1 MSSINYNLEKIRAFV
16 FDVDGVL
23 SPSTIPLD
31 AVTGAPVRMAN
42 IKDGYAMQL
51 AVRQGYHMA
60 VITGAD
66 TPAMQGRYAS
76 LGVKDLF
83 MKVSVK
89 LPVLKHWMERNG
101 LDPSEVMYVGDDIP
115 DYQAMKYVG
124 LPIAPADAADD
135 IKEIANTI
143 SKYKGGYGVA
153 RDVIEQVLRTQGRW
167 LGDDK
172 AFGW

>member
-31 AVTGAPVRMAN
+31 GTTGLPVRMAN
-42 IKDGYAMQL
+42 IKDGYAIQL
-51 AVRQGYHMA
+51 AIKQGYNVA

-66 TPAMQGRYAS
+66 VPALQGRYAS

-83 MKVSVK
+83 MNVSVK
-89 LPVLKHWMERNG
+89 IPVLKHWMERNG
-101 LDPSEVMYVGDDIP
+101 LHSDEVVYVGDDIP
-115 DYQAMKYVG
+115 DYEAMQAVG
-124 LPIAPADAADD
+124 LSVAPADAVDD
-135 IKEIANTI
+135 IKEIAVYI
-143 SKYKGGYGVA
+143 SRCAGGYGVA
-153 RDVIEQVLRTQGRW
+153 RDVIEQTLRAQGRW
-167 LGDDK
+167 MTDIK